1 MSFDPLFRD
10 LNDLFHRSIAQ
21 YAERP
26 LFGTKRGGTWT
37 WTTYGD
43 FGREVDR
50 VRAGLASLG
59 VGAGDRV
66 AIIANNRVE
75 WAALAHATY
84 GLGAAYVPMYEAQQ
98 ADEWRYI
105 LSDSG
110 ARVVFVA
117 NEAIA
122 RTLSAS
128 RAQLPSVEHLVSL
141 APQPGS
147 ADSTYEALRDRGRHT
162 AVAVVPAEANTPA
175 TFLYTSGTTG
185 NPKGV
190 ILSHANIALN
200 VSAVHEVFPMS
211 AGGPLAVVPPVGA
224 LVRADGASCTGSSRW
239 ARPSPSA
246 ESVPTHHAEPRGGAA
261 HAPVER
267 AAHLQPHLRRVHK
280 KQMAEEG
287 GRKQKLFRA
296 ALANSKLRKDLAGR
310 NESSGV
316 ADLQH
321 VIFDR
326 VVFSHIRGRFGG
338 KLKYAFSGGAAISRE
353 VAEFIDGLGIPV
365 YEGYGLTETSPIAT
379 MNYPGSRKIG
389 SVGKVLP
396 GVRIEIDRA
405 VTGDPQHGEVVVFG
419 HNVMLG
425 YHGLPEANAE
435 VFVERKGERGL
446 RTGDMGYLDGEGYLH
461 ITGRIKEQ
469 YKLENGK
476 FVVPTPL
483 EEQLKLSPYISNVM
497 LFGENREYNV
507 AVIVPDFDLLLPW
520 CAQHRVPATA
530 AEAVRDPRVR
540 DLFERELDRQSGEF
554 RHFEK
559 VRKFVLVTEEFSTE
573 NGMLTPTLKVK
584 RGAVLAAHGEA
595 LAALYA

>member
-185 NPKGV
+185 TPKGV

-200 VSAVHEVFPMS
+200 VSAVHEVFPMAPEDRS
-211 AGGPLAVVPPVGA
+211 LSFLPWAHSFGQTVELHGLFSM
-224 LVRADGASCTGSSRW
+224 GASI
-239 ARPSPSA
+239 AIA
-246 ESVPTHHAEPRGGAA
+246 ESVPRILQNLGEVQPTLLFAVPRIFN
-261 HAPVER
+261 
-267 AAHLQPHLRRVHK
+267 LIYDTVHK
-280 KQMAEEG
+280 KVAEEG

-405 VTGDPQHGEVVVFG
+405 VTGDPQHGEVLVFG

-446 RTGDMGYLDGEGYLH
+446 RTGDMGYLDGEGFLH

-530 AEAVRDPRVR
+530 AEAVRDPRVQ

-559 VRKFVLVTEEFSTE
+559 VRKFLLVTEEFSTE

-584 RGAVLAAHGEA
+584 RGAVLAAYGEA

>member
-185 NPKGV
+185 TPKGV

-200 VSAVHEVFPMS
+200 VSAVHEVFPMAPEDRS
-211 AGGPLAVVPPVGA
+211 LSFLPWAHSFGQTVELHGLFSM
-224 LVRADGASCTGSSRW
+224 GASI
-239 ARPSPSA
+239 AIA
-246 ESVPTHHAEPRGGAA
+246 ESVPRILQNLGEVQPTLLFAVPRIFN
-261 HAPVER
+261 
-267 AAHLQPHLRRVHK
+267 LIYDTVHK
-280 KQMAEEG
+280 KVAEEG

-559 VRKFVLVTEEFSTE
+559 VRKFLLVTEEFSTE